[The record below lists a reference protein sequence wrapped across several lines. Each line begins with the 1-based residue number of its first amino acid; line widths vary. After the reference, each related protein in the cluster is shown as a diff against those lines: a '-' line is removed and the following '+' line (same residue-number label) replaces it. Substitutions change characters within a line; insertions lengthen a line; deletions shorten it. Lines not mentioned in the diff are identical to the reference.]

1 MKLHEPL
8 GKPEYAQIALR
19 IPIALYFILQGLTKL
34 NNVQVFID
42 LVKSYQLFHDNL
54 ATLLGVLI
62 PYLEVGSGILLFLGL
77 WTTLSSILCSLLLI
91 GFIYAIGLHPQA
103 GSDLF
108 NKDLII
114 LGGTLSL
121 IFSGPGAFSID
132 GFRKN

>member
-8 GKPEYAQIALR
+8 GKPEYAPCVLR

-34 NNVQVFID
+34 NNVQAFID
-42 LVKSYQLFHDNL
+42 LVKSYQMFHDNL

-62 PYLEVGSGILLFLGL
+62 PYMEVGAGVLLLLGL
-77 WTTLSSILCSLLLI
+77 WTSLSSIICSSLLL

-108 NKDLII
+108 NKDIII

-132 GFRKN
+132 GFRKS